1 MPPKFSLQNVLDY
14 RHSNVEKLEVILS
27 RVVHQLQ
34 MAKDQL
40 AAMEQDRQRLM
51 VELGSYQNGDLNLQ
65 KILQARTFLK
75 RIQKGMDRQKA
86 EIAELTVEAEN
97 ARLALIQAKQD
108 EVALE
113 KLSQKELQVYTD
125 QANMREKQQQDD
137 IYISQAHAA
146 NDKKMRERIPVN
158 VRYVF

>member
-14 RHSNVEKLEVILS
+14 RHSKVEKLEVILG
-27 RVVHQLQ
+27 RLHHQLQ
-34 MAKDQL
+34 TAKEQL
-40 AAMEQDRQRLM
+40 AAMEQEKQHLM
-51 VELGSYQNGDLNLQ
+51 EELGTYQNGNLNLQ

-86 EIAELTVEAEN
+86 EIENLTVETEN
-97 ARLALIQAKQD
+97 TRLALVQAKQD

-113 KLSQKELQVYTD
+113 KLSEKELQVYTD
-125 QANMREKQQQDD
+125 RANMREKQQQDD
-137 IYISQAHAA
+137 IYISQAHVA

>member
-14 RHSNVEKLEVILS
+14 RHSKVEKLEVIFG
-27 RVVHQLQ
+27 RTQNQLLL
-34 MAKDQL
+34 AKEQL
-40 AAMEQDRQRLM
+40 AAMESERDTLLKD
-51 VELGSYQNGDLNLQ
+51 LGSYQNGDLNLQ

-75 RIQKGMDRQKA
+75 RVQKGMDRQKL
-86 EIAELTVEAEN
+86 EIARLAVEAEN
-97 ARLALIQAKQD
+97 ARLALITAKQD

-125 QANMREKQQQDD
+125 KANMREKQQQDD

-146 NDKKMRERIPVN
+146 NDKKMRERMQN
-158 VRYVF
+158 VRFVF

>member
-14 RHSNVEKLEVILS
+14 RHSKVEKLEVIFG
-27 RVVHQLQ
+27 RTQNQLL
-34 MAKDQL
+34 MAKEQL
-40 AAMEQDRQRLM
+40 AAMESERDTLLKD
-51 VELGSYQNGDLNLQ
+51 LGSFQNGDLNLQ

-75 RIQKGMDRQKA
+75 RVQKGMDRQKL
-86 EIAELTVEAEN
+86 EISRLSVEAEN
-97 ARLALIQAKQD
+97 ARLALITAKQD

-125 QANMREKQQQDD
+125 KANMREKQQQDD

-146 NDKKMRERIPVN
+146 NDRKMRERIQN
-158 VRYVF
+158 VRFVF

>member
-14 RHSNVEKLEVILS
+14 RHSKVEKLEVIFG
-27 RVVHQLQ
+27 RTQNQLLL
-34 MAKDQL
+34 AKEQL
-40 AAMEQDRQRLM
+40 AVMQSERDTLLKD
-51 VELGSYQNGDLNLQ
+51 LGSYQNGDLNLQ

-75 RIQKGMDRQKA
+75 RVQKSMDRQKL
-86 EIAELTVEAEN
+86 EIDRLSVEAEN

-113 KLSQKELQVYTD
+113 KLSQKELQVFTD
-125 QANMREKQQQDD
+125 KDNLREKQQQDD

-146 NDKKMRERIPVN
+146 NDRKMRERIQN
-158 VRYVF
+158 VRFVF